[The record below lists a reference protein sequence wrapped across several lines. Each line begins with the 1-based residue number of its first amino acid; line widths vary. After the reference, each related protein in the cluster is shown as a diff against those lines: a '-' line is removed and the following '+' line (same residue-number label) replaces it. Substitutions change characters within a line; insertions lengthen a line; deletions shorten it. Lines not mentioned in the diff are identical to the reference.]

1 MIDFFRK
8 SLKRLVYRK
17 HYVFFKSMP
26 MLGRRRKL
34 KVFEGDYIRL
44 SSLELVAD
52 EINSLG
58 IEGNVAELGV
68 YRGDFAK
75 WINEAFPDRKLYLFD
90 TFEGFDERD
99 IKIDRK
105 KGYSL
110 GEDEFQTS
118 VTLVLKKMKYPDNCI
133 VRKGWFPESA
143 RGISDK
149 YVFVS
154 IDVDLY
160 QPIYEGL
167 EFFYPRLVRG
177 GYIFVHDYNS
187 EKYAGVKVAVREFCT
202 KNKIPFFPLTDRTGS
217 AIIPK

>member
-1 MIDFFRK
+1 M
-8 SLKRLVYRK
+8 SLKKIAYK
-17 HYVFFKSMP
+17 KEYVFFKSMP
-26 MLGRRRKL
+26 MLGRKRNFN
-34 KVFEGDYIRL
+34 VFEGDYVRL
-44 SSLELVAD
+44 SSLELIAN
-52 EINSLG
+52 EINSLS

-99 IKIDRK
+99 IEIDRQ

-110 GEDEFQTS
+110 GKDEFHTS
-118 VTLVLKKMKYPDNCI
+118 VDLVLKKMKYPDNCI

-143 RGISDK
+143 RGIADNF
-149 YVFVS
+149 VFVS

-160 QPIYEGL
+160 QPIYTGL
-167 EFFYPRLVRG
+167 EFFFPRLAKG

-187 EKYAGVKVAVREFCT
+187 KKYSGAKAAVHEFCT
-202 KNKIPFFPLTDRTGS
+202 KNNTVFFPLTDRTGS
-217 AIIPK
+217 AIISK